1 MYGSWDM
8 VCDKCNCYFSF
19 CATFCP
25 FTPLTA
31 QKLNILKKWKK
42 HLEIYQFTYVHKIM
56 MRWCTVP
63 EIWCMKD
70 LFFTLGHF
78 CPFTLPPTTTAQKIK
93 ILKKVTKCLKISSF
107 YVCVPRTM
115 IRWHIV
121 PEIWCV
127 TDVIVIS
134 HFELFFNL
142 LPH

>member
-8 VCDKCNCYFSF
+8 VCDRCNCHFSF

-31 QKLNILKKWKK
+31 QKLNILKKMKK
-42 HLEIYQFTYVHKIM
+42 TPGDLSIYICVQNYNEMMYSSWDMVHDGFI
-56 MRWCTVP
+56 
-63 EIWCMKD
+63 
-70 LFFTLGHF
+70 FHF
-78 CPFTLPPTTTAQKIK
+78 EPFLPFYPPLTTAQKIK
-93 ILKKVTKCLKISSF
+93 ILKKVKKCLKISSF

-134 HFELFFNL
+134 HFGLFFNL